1 MTSHPSS
8 GWRRT
13 VGAQWSSVKRQQDA
27 SSPIPPHPMQQGMH
41 SSLLVALSRPDLD
54 QDYQHQQQQQLL
66 LQQQQELQQLQQQQQ
81 YQQEQQALL
90 LQQQHQQQQ
99 QEQQQ
104 QVATSSY
111 PGSMLDHAAT
121 HNNTQSEHQRALQQF
136 NENQKQQQLYLQQ
149 LQLMQRLQSMPGST
163 TRPWY
168 PTFGPAI
175 TTSCS
180 DSTILLD
187 SPHQYRLINNAKL
200 NRHAVGPHWRSIQ
213 TSSTYSPTPSP
224 PSSSP
229 QLQART
235 LAPSSSSLSTSS
247 SSSSLSTMPGTTT
260 ALHAY
265 LSSTY
270 SSAASIDQARATSFH
285 QHQHGHGDGMG
296 SNALPDGRQ
305 GAQDEPVH
313 HQYYQSHSY
322 PHDPRHHPHPA
333 YHPGNSREAR
343 DTIPFANRASPLTP
357 ASERFTDSSRKMKRK
372 AAWQDQDNSNNINNN
387 ENDDSN
393 DDEDGDD
400 NERSNRNCQDEN
412 DSEQRINPSMMSSDP
427 SQGFQPMSLSAGSPS
442 RSESQTALGSFS
454 MQSSVQQFVPIT
466 TSRAYQGVDA
476 ASSYLF
482 APNRSSMAEQDQ
494 DQDMGSV
501 DSFNVSA
508 NAASFPAPSSR
519 PSPMSM
525 ETSSVDQE
533 DMDVVLTS
541 APELGVPKQSK
552 RTKPRLNP
560 NVFGTMS
567 IAETL
572 REQSGERIQDIF
584 QECFYNAAS
593 STRET
598 V

>member
-27 SSPIPPHPMQQGMH
+27 SSPSSPHPMQQGMH

-54 QDYQHQQQQQLL
+54 QDYQHQQQQELL

-90 LQQQHQQQQ
+90 LQQQQQQQ
-99 QEQQQ
+99 SQQQ
-104 QVATSSY
+104 QVVTSSY
-111 PGSMLDHAAT
+111 PGSMLDQTVA

-247 SSSSLSTMPGTTT
+247 SSSSLSTMPCTTT

-285 QHQHGHGDGMG
+285 QHGHGHGME
-296 SNALPDGRQ
+296 SNALPEGRQ
-305 GAQDEPVH
+305 GTQDEPVH

-343 DTIPFANRASPLTP
+343 DSSPLANRASPLTP
-357 ASERFTDSSRKMKRK
+357 ASERFADSSRKMKRK
-372 AAWQDQDNSNNINNN
+372 AAWQDQDNSNSNNNN
-387 ENDDSN
+387 ENGDN
-393 DDEDGDD
+393 DDEDEGG
-400 NERSNRNCQDEN
+400 NERSSRNRQEEN
-412 DSEQRINPSMMSSDP
+412 DSERRIKPSMMSSDS
-427 SQGFQPMSLSAGSPS
+427 SQGFQPMSLSVGGLP
-442 RSESQTALGSFS
+442 RSESQTASQPYS
-454 MQSSVQQFVPIT
+454 IQSSIQQFIPIT
-466 TSRAYQGVDA
+466 TST
-476 ASSYLF
+476 ASSHHF
-482 APNRSSMAEQDQ
+482 APSRSNVVEQEQDQDQ

-501 DSFNVSA
+501 DSFNVGA
-508 NAASFPAPSSR
+508 NAASFPTPSSR

-541 APELGVPKQSK
+541 TESGVSKQSK

-560 NVFGTMS
+560 TVFGTMS

-593 STRET
+593 SSTR
-598 V
+598 

>member
-13 VGAQWSSVKRQQDA
+13 VGAQWSSVKRQNA
-27 SSPIPPHPMQQGMH
+27 TPSPIPTPPMQQGMH

-54 QDYQHQQQQQLL
+54 QEYQQQQQQQLL
-66 LQQQQELQQLQQQQQ
+66 LQQQQELQQLEQQQQHH
-81 YQQEQQALL
+81 QQEQQALL
-90 LQQQHQQQQ
+90 LQQQQQQQ
-99 QEQQQ
+99 HQHQ
-104 QVATSSY
+104 APASSY
-111 PGSMLDHAAT
+111 PTGSMFDHAAA
-121 HNNTQSEHQRALQQF
+121 HHNTQSEHQRALQQF

-235 LAPSSSSLSTSS
+235 LTPPSSSLSS
-247 SSSSLSTMPGTTT
+247 SSSSSSPLTMPTTTT

-265 LSSTY
+265 ISSTY
-270 SSAASIDQARATSFH
+270 SSAASIDQARATSFR
-285 QHQHGHGDGMG
+285 QHGHGLGMG
-296 SNALPDGRQ
+296 STPLPDGRQ
-305 GAQDEPVH
+305 GVQDEPVH
-313 HQYYQSHSY
+313 HQFYQSHSY
-322 PHDPRHHPHPA
+322 AHNPRHHPA
-333 YHPGNSREAR
+333 YHPGSSREAR
-343 DTIPFANRASPLTP
+343 DTIALANRASPSTST
-357 ASERFTDSSRKMKRK
+357 SERFADSSRKTKRK
-372 AAWQDQDNSNNINNN
+372 ATWQDQDNNNN
-387 ENDDSN
+387 EDGDG
-393 DDEDGDD
+393 DDEDE
-400 NERSNRNCQDEN
+400 NETERSNGNNNRQNEN
-412 DSEQRINPSMMSSDP
+412 NSDGVKPSMSSDS
-427 SQGFQPMSLSAGSPS
+427 SQGFQPMSLSAGCPP
-442 RSESQTALGSFS
+442 RSESQTAPQSYS
-454 MQSSVQQFVPIT
+454 IQSSVQQFVPIT
-466 TSRAYQGVDA
+466 TSTANHGTSTASHHLFA
-476 ASSYLF
+476 ASTNGS
-482 APNRSSMAEQDQ
+482 NIEQDQ
-494 DQDMGSV
+494 DQDQDQDQEMGSV
-501 DSFNVSA
+501 DSISLGGTA
-508 NAASFPAPSSR
+508 NAASLPTPSSR

-541 APELGVPKQSK
+541 ATETGPRQLK

-593 STRET
+593 SSTR
-598 V
+598 